1 MLQVSR
7 PYHPSVTG
15 VTHAVRAIDVA
26 VVSYRGRPSCP
37 GRPIELS
44 LASRTNRQ
52 PCTFLS
58 SRAESAGPVACW
70 RRLRDEPHRN
80 PQSWHPLPPCHR
92 WSESRSEVTAYEFT
106 PSISGVRSSWRDTA
120 DLVVEQQLAR
130 ARRVALT
137 ERPYAQP
144 WREYLLSIGGKDR
157 EFLDLIE
164 SASQQLIT
172 K

>member
-1 MLQVSR
+1 MAPTPPVS
-7 PYHPSVTG
+7 PM
-15 VTHAVRAIDVA
+15 VRK
-26 VVSYRGRPSCP
+26 
-37 GRPIELS
+37 
-44 LASRTNRQ
+44 
-52 PCTFLS
+52 
-58 SRAESAGPVACW
+58 SARSDG
-70 RRLRDEPHRN
+70 LRVHTLD
-80 PQSWHPLPPCHR
+80 
-92 WSESRSEVTAYEFT
+92 
-106 PSISGVRSSWRDTA
+106 IGVRSSWRDTA

-137 ERPYAQP
+137 ERPYAQA